1 VPACI
6 AIIIG
11 LLLTLVPTLVSAEPI
26 PVKYA
31 EGVTHGFL
39 VLRGEQG
46 PVLAHGE
53 LMQAP
58 HADGV
63 QSRMTFR
70 FTDGSLY
77 DETVTFSQKR
87 VFRLLAYKLV
97 QRGPSFPE
105 AADVTF
111 DRAGGRYHA
120 KVGTDDSDGTLDV
133 PDDLHNGMTGT
144 LLRNLPPGGSAS
156 GHMYAFTPKPR
167 LMRTTLRPEGED
179 RYHVGDLARTAVR
192 YLVSM
197 DLVGLTGVVATVLGK
212 EPADIRFWITTSVA
226 PSFVKFEGSMFLKGP
241 RWRIELGA
249 PRWPGE
255 R

>member
-120 KVGTDDSDGTLDV
+120 KVGTDDSEGTLDV

-156 GHMYAFTPKPR
+156 GRGPLPR
-167 LMRTTLRPEGED
+167 RRPRPDRGPLSRLDGPGRPHRRGGHGARQGAGRHPLLDHDERRTILREIRGVDVPQGAALAD
-179 RYHVGDLARTAVR
+179 RAGSSTLARRAVA
-192 YLVSM
+192 VSR
-197 DLVGLTGVVATVLGK
+197 
-212 EPADIRFWITTSVA
+212 PARDAASR
-226 PSFVKFEGSMFLKGP
+226 
-241 RWRIELGA
+241 
-249 PRWPGE
+249 
-255 R
+255 